1 MSLRKVSLVARLF
14 AGILGPL
21 AMLTITTSGLIHG
34 RTSHTVAWAAWI
46 ALIVFAAIGYV
57 IGWIANRTVED
68 SVQTA
73 ISAHLQG
80 ESEPNAAP

>member
-1 MSLRKVSLVARLF
+1 MARLF

-34 RTSHTVAWAAWI
+34 RTSESVAWVAWI

-57 IGWIANRTVED
+57 LGWIANRTVED
-68 SVQTA
+68 SVQAA
-73 ISAHLQG
+73 IAAHLEAEA
-80 ESEPNAAP
+80 ESNAAG